1 LNAADCSAFA
11 TFMLSSHSFIFV
23 RYRNIAHRASSP
35 YSRVKMYKVNKKEI
49 VRDTDRERVIEIL
62 RERVEGG
69 DRIEKRV
76 RKR

>member
-1 LNAADCSAFA
+1 
-11 TFMLSSHSFIFV
+11 MH
-23 RYRNIAHRASSP
+23 
-35 YSRVKMYKVNKKEI
+35 KVNKKEI